1 MNFPNRLSGGCGQ
14 SASNRGFQEIEPICK
29 PGPNFDSFS
38 RDQLIGTNRVI
49 GTVALFVCL
58 SGFFVWFALGEKVR
72 SVRSHHQRGVD
83 LNFYS

>member
-1 MNFPNRLSGGCGQ
+1 MNFPNRLGGGCGQ

-38 RDQLIGTNRVI
+38 RDQLIGTDGVI
-49 GTVALFVCL
+49 FAVPLFVCL
-58 SGFFVWFALGEKVR
+58 SGFFVWFALGEKVL

-83 LNFYS
+83 LNFYP